1 LAQRYEEHI
10 SQRKNNTQYKY
21 KNKKKGGSKK
31 IRKKGLAKYTPLN
44 TTTNKSNA
52 NAKNCSDI

>member
-10 SQRKNNTQYKY
+10 SQR
-21 KNKKKGGSKK
+21 KKGGSKK